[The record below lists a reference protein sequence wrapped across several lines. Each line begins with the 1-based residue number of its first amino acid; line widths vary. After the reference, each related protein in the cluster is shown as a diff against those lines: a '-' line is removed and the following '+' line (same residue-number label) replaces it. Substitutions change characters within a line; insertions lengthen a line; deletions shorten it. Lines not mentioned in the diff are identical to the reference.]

1 MATSPAE
8 LHQVAAGSLPRHA
21 APAIVPASPLL
32 LEIAQHMRRNRAELR
47 GAWARQ
53 VAEAELLATVSWS
66 GLQAEVS
73 SVYDG
78 YADALEVGTPPAFEA
93 YAQGLSERF
102 VAQGAKI
109 HEVIGLI
116 FLLSDILARSL
127 MGSYGGDLEKLG
139 HLLDA
144 CEPAASRIVRVV
156 AQGLVQEQDR
166 VIQEQQEAI
175 RDLLEAAASHHAG
188 AFGGSPSWQPLHLA
202 SPAGQ

>member
-1 MATSPAE
+1 MATSPV
-8 LHQVAAGSLPRHA
+8 LHQVAGGSQPIRA
-21 APAIVPASPLL
+21 APDVEPASPLL
-32 LEIAQHMRRNRAELR
+32 LEVALHMRRNRAELR

-53 VAEAELLATVSWS
+53 VSEAELHATVSRP
-66 GLQAEVS
+66 GLLAEVS

-78 YADALEVGTPPAFEA
+78 YADALEIGTPSAFEA
-93 YAQGLSERF
+93 YAQGLSDRF
-102 VAQGAKI
+102 VAQGARI

-127 MGSYGGDLEKLG
+127 MGSYGADLEKLG
-139 HLLDA
+139 RLLDA

-166 VIQEQQEAI
+166 VIQQQQEAI

-188 AFGGSPSWQPLHLA
+188 ASSGSPSWQPLHLA
-202 SPAGQ
+202 GPAGQ